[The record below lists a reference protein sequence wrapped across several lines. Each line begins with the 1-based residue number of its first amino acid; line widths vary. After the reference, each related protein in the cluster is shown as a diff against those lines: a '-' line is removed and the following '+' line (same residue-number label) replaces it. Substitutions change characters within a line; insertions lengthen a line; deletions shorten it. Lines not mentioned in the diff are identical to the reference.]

1 MKSFL
6 IGIGMFGLIMAVVYA
21 ISILF
26 SVLGF
31 SSDTIRTLFVVGMLL
46 FVAKPF
52 GELTMDI
59 YNRK

>member
-6 IGIGMFGLIMAVVYA
+6 IGIGMFGMIMAVVYTL
-21 ISILF
+21 SILF